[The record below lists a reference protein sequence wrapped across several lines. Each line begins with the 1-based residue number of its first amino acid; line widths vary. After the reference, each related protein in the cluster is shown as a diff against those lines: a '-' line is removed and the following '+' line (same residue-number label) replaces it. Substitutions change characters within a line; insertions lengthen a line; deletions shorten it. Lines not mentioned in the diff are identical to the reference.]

1 MSEAETLPP
10 PMIQPPPSA
19 NDKWGREHGAFLSLR
34 SSLLGSYL
42 GKYVAVHE
50 GRVVESGSDQIE
62 VALRA
67 YAKCG
72 YVPLY
77 VGLVSVSPPKPLRLP
92 SPRIFPAS
100 AGQKDAL

>member
-1 MSEAETLPP
+1 MSEIETLPAP
-10 PMIQPPPSA
+10 LIQPPSGSEG
-19 NDKWGREHGAFLSLR
+19 KWEREHRDFLRLR
-34 SSLLGSYL
+34 ASLLDTHL

-50 GRVVESGSDQIE
+50 GKVVESGDDQIS

-77 VGLVSVSPPKPLRLP
+77 VGLVSDSPGPLLRVP
-92 SPRIFPAS
+92 SPRVGTGS
-100 AGQKDAL
+100 Y